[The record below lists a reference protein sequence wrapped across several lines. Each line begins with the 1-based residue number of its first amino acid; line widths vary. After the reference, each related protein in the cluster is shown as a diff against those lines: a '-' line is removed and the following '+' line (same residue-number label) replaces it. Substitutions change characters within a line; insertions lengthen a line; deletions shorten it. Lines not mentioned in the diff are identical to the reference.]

1 MFLYNTLTKKVE
13 DFKPINPPKVG
24 VYACGPTVYDY
35 AHLGH
40 MRKYVG
46 DDILVRTLKYVGFE
60 PKLVMNITDVGH
72 LTSDADTGEDK
83 MEKGAQKHG
92 LNVWDLANKFT
103 QQFFDSTTA
112 LNVKPP
118 DIVCKATDHIP
129 EQIELIKKLE
139 VKGYTYKTDDG
150 IYFNTSKFSGYD
162 KLSGMKL
169 NKLKEGARVE
179 TNPQK
184 KNQTDFALWKF
195 TPSGVRRQMEWPS
208 PWGKGFPGWHIEC
221 SSMSMKYLGEQFDIH
236 TGGIDHVPIHHTNE
250 IAQSEAATG
259 KIPFVRYWV
268 HHAFLSVD
276 GQKMSKS
283 LDNLFTVADVTKKG
297 INPLALRYLYLTTH
311 YRKTLNFTWKGLA
324 AARRGLERLTESV
337 RRFQTDQ
344 QRLSLSPEKLKK
356 IDAYRQEFD
365 TAISSDLDLPQ
376 ALAIAW
382 EVVKSN
388 IPSTDK
394 YDLLRDFDS
403 VFGLNLAQTTSQV
416 EVLPESLE
424 KLVKQRDSLRLA
436 GDFTGADKIR
446 QKLLQLGFV
455 IEDTPTGTKV
465 KKGKETN
472 ETLS

>member
-1 MFLYNTLTKKVE
+1 MFLYNTFTKKVE

-208 PWGKGFPGWHIEC
+208 PWGKGFPG
-221 SSMSMKYLGEQFDIH
+221 G
-236 TGGIDHVPIHHTNE
+236 
-250 IAQSEAATG
+250 
-259 KIPFVRYWV
+259 
-268 HHAFLSVD
+268 
-276 GQKMSKS
+276 
-283 LDNLFTVADVTKKG
+283 
-297 INPLALRYLYLTTH
+297 
-311 YRKTLNFTWKGLA
+311 TLN
-324 AARRGLERLTESV
+324 
-337 RRFQTDQ
+337 
-344 QRLSLSPEKLKK
+344 
-356 IDAYRQEFD
+356 
-365 TAISSDLDLPQ
+365 
-376 ALAIAW
+376 
-382 EVVKSN
+382 
-388 IPSTDK
+388 
-394 YDLLRDFDS
+394 
-403 VFGLNLAQTTSQV
+403 
-416 EVLPESLE
+416 VLP
-424 KLVKQRDSLRLA
+424 
-436 GDFTGADKIR
+436 
-446 QKLLQLGFV
+446 
-455 IEDTPTGTKV
+455 
-465 KKGKETN
+465 
-472 ETLS
+472 